1 MRMERLDE
9 HLKQKLKD
17 PYFNELYELDEQK
30 LAIVKRI
37 IDYRITN
44 KLTQGQLAKRAG
56 ITQQHISKIENGE
69 FSNITTL
76 EKVLLFIGFTVKLLA
91 VPLQKQ
97 VKERI
102 LHLSRQA
109 QQGRDYPCYSRETD
123 FEIGCPFWNVPFY
136 YSVSKGQWAMVWPL
150 MAKAKGQP
158 AVQNKSPMFK

>member
-76 EKVLLFIGFTVKLLA
+76 EKVLLFIGFTVKLRA

-109 QQGRDYPCYSRETD
+109 
-123 FEIGCPFWNVPFY
+123 
-136 YSVSKGQWAMVWPL
+136 
-150 MAKAKGQP
+150 
-158 AVQNKSPMFK
+158 